1 MFPLMRKITLEKDVS
16 MTADK
21 EYISCPSWD
30 FGGFAFEKPGIGN
43 ITITLFGIAKTFEAT
58 STYVPVESV
67 TLDLPETVSM
77 HHLVYSLGSGDNY
90 MGINQSAL
98 NEGLKI
104 SPENSS
110 AIRWNGLAMTT
121 QLLIITI
128 HTVMGSSDMGKET

>member
-1 MFPLMRKITLEKDVS
+1 M
-16 MTADK
+16 
-21 EYISCPSWD
+21 
-30 FGGFAFEKPGIGN
+30 
-43 ITITLFGIAKTFEAT
+43 
-58 STYVPVESV
+58 PVESV

-104 SPENSS
+104 SPENSA

>member
-1 MFPLMRKITLEKDVS
+1 

-98 NEGLKI
+98 K
-104 SPENSS
+104 
-110 AIRWNGLAMTT
+110 
-121 QLLIITI
+121 
-128 HTVMGSSDMGKET
+128 